1 MRSFVLSL
9 VALAIAVPAQA
20 ADPVS
25 AERAAEMQGEIDQDI
40 AKMDN
45 DLDEVRKGYD
55 VQVQPEVGRVDRRL
69 REGEIHFLLNDYLRA
84 SIVLLDIVDDPE
96 SKSHPRY
103 DDCVFLLAES
113 LRKSKN
119 YSGARRY
126 YEQVLPRSTGDRL
139 KDVVLGLLQIAG
151 DTDRY
156 DDVDRYIARLRQAGS
171 LSRPDVDYIYGK
183 MLYKSGASD
192 PQQLGRALEV
202 FRGVPGGSSIS
213 GQASYY
219 AGVVLVKMGRYD
231 EAVRQFEETLPKIE
245 SSNESAQLK
254 DLTSL
259 SLGRL
264 HQELGNVGDSAD
276 AYQNISRDSPYFPDM
291 LYEVAWAHV
300 TAANLAEAEGDKND
314 EFTRALRATELLMAT
329 SPDSRLYPQARI
341 LQGNLQIRLGAPETA
356 YDTFQTIVDRYGG
369 ARDRIGALM
378 RDNDPAAFFDQ
389 LVAADLDEIASTNI
403 LPPLALSWALEED
416 EMERAVGMQ
425 QDLTESQKFLV
436 EARELVMTLDMA
448 LEGEQRFN
456 MVPGLKGARSKA
468 IAIENRITNTKRRL
482 LSLERRIIDPAAD
495 AGTLARLA
503 SVRTRAKQIETEI
516 EALPQNEAQVDR
528 SRVELK
534 EAYQAAGRRA
544 YRLQFRVSS
553 MRAQL
558 VAVDVWLRDNRP
570 QLQAEEVELMEQR
583 MKKTR
588 ALLAGYEKELAALDA
603 DIRRATDLGYGD
615 AGRTR
620 AQQLRRQFDDTVAEE
635 ISAMRSVRPRAS
647 GELQGALA
655 RIDQQRAAVLR
666 VEGELKTLQ
675 NGLEQTVADEVA
687 SVKKSIAVEVANLT
701 KYEREH
707 ALLASETDRL
717 LGPVASRTLV
727 AVGEQ
732 FNDLVLK
739 ADVGIID
746 VAWAR
751 KQAET
756 ERVNKLIREQQERQ
770 SELETEFEDV
780 LRE

>member
-1 MRSFVLSL
+1 MRSLFPSL
-9 VALAIAVPAQA
+9 LAMLAAAPAWA
-20 ADPVS
+20 EAPS
-25 AERAAEMQGEIDQDI
+25 ASRASEIQGEIDAEI
-40 AKMDN
+40 AKMN
-45 DLDEVRKGYD
+45 TDLDEVRRGYD

-84 SIVLLDIVDDPE
+84 SIVLLDVVDDPE
-96 SKSHPRY
+96 SKNHPRY

-126 YEQVLPRSTGDRL
+126 YEDVLPRSSGDRL

-183 MLYKSGASD
+183 MLYKSGTSD

-219 AGVVLVKMGRYD
+219 AGVVLVKMGRYE
-231 EAVRQFEETLPKIE
+231 EAVTQFEQTFPKVGT
-245 SSNESAQLK
+245 SNESAQLR
-254 DLTSL
+254 DLTAL

-264 HQELGNVGDSAD
+264 HQELGNVGASAD

-300 TAANLAEAEGDKND
+300 AAANLADEGAERN
-314 EFTRALRATELLMAT
+314 EEYTRALRATELLMAT

-369 ARDRIGALM
+369 ARDRIGNLM

-389 LVAADLDEIASTNI
+389 LVAADLDEVSSTNI

-425 QDLTESQKFLV
+425 QDLGESETFLE
-436 EARELVMTLDMA
+436 EARELVKTLDLA

-456 MVPGLKGARSKA
+456 MVPGLKAARSKA
-468 IAIENRITNTKRRL
+468 IAIENRVINTRRRL
-482 LSLERRIIDPAAD
+482 LSLERRIVDPYANAA
-495 AGTLARLA
+495 TQARLEGA
-503 SVRTRAKQIETEI
+503 RAKAKKIEGEI
-516 EALPQNEAQVDR
+516 EALPQNEAQVDKTR
-528 SRVELK
+528 TELK

-544 YRLQFRVSS
+544 YRLRFRVSS

-570 QLQAEEVELMEQR
+570 QLGAEEIELMEQR
-583 MKKTR
+583 VKKTR
-588 ALLAGYEKELAALDA
+588 QLLDGYEKELAVLDA
-603 DIRRATDLGYGD
+603 DIRRATDLGEGD

-620 AQQLRRQFDDTVAEE
+620 AQALNRQYDAAVQEE
-635 ISAMRSVRPRAS
+635 VSAMRTVRPQVS

-655 RIDQQRAAVLR
+655 RIDQQRSAVVK
-666 VEGELKTLQ
+666 VERDLETLQ

-707 ALLASETDRL
+707 SLLASETDRL